1 MATNDGAVKS
11 NKRLACPYYKHDP
24 RKFRRARTCAGPGF
38 NGIHRLKSVSLI
50 ERSTPLG
57 MLTSSG
63 NTSTA
68 YTDIKSIRASDVF
81 MIARVQ
87 LVSQNICENLSYVLL
102 SLFNEP
108 MGA

>member
-1 MATNDGAVKS
+1 MILGNLGEHVHALGQ
-11 NKRLACPYYKHDP
+11 
-24 RKFRRARTCAGPGF
+24 G
-38 NGIHRLKSVSLI
+38 
-50 ERSTPLG
+50 STVFIGLR
-57 MLTSSG
+57 